1 MTGNNMNQE
10 ALIPNPEDR
19 IMCVKVGKVKRE
31 NLYEMTRKYWKVDIT
46 RARKATHVLAIVNG
60 IVEAVY
66 NPVDWKYTEDPQHI
80 GRCEFLGVEDEHTTY
95 TGKDVS
101 AFYGKSQNPV
111 KYINM

>member
-46 RARKATHVLAIVNG
+46 RARKATHVLALLMVLWKKSIILSIGNTQKTHNTLDGVNFWALKMN
-60 IVEAVY
+60 I
-66 NPVDWKYTEDPQHI
+66 QHT
-80 GRCEFLGVEDEHTTY
+80 LG
-95 TGKDVS
+95 KM
-101 AFYGKSQNPV
+101 SQPSMV
-111 KYINM
+111 RARIP

>member
-1 MTGNNMNQE
+1 MGNVKNMAKNE
-10 ALIPNPEDR
+10 MLVPYNSHR

-31 NLYEMTRKYWKVDIT
+31 SLYEMTRKYWKASLQ
-46 RARKATHVLAIVNG
+46 RASGATHVLAIIDG

-66 NPVDWKYTEDPQHI
+66 LPKSWEMTEEMRI
-80 GRCEFLGVEDEHTTY
+80 MFEGVEDIDSDY
-95 TGKDVS
+95 IGKCVD